1 LKKSLIVSFI
11 FLCFILTA
19 CGDTANDSEQSDRMA
34 DKAVEED
41 SADIMSGFGS
51 EQNIEVG
58 EEPDIA
64 LEENNDTENE
74 KLDDQLKRKV
84 IYTADLHIEVKSYQ
98 QTLQDIQEQVNE
110 FEGYIVESNMY
121 EDEDGTSKQGHV
133 RARIPQEKFEDFIS
147 FVEDGSS
154 KVIESSTSGQDVT
167 EEYVDLDSRL
177 TSKRVVEDRLLSFM
191 EDAEKTED
199 LLQISSDLANVQEEI
214 EEITGRMKYLDN
226 QSDLA
231 TVSIHI
237 QELNMQLSSTGKD
250 DLNTWEQTKEQFMK
264 SINFLISAFS
274 SLFVFFIGNVPVF
287 ILIGII
293 GFIIFFIIRNIIN
306 RKHERKE

>member
-19 CGDTANDSEQSDRMA
+19 CGDTANDSEQSDGMA
-34 DKAVEED
+34 DKAIEED
-41 SADIMSGFGS
+41 SADIISGFGS

-58 EEPDIA
+58 EEPEIE
-64 LEENNDTENE
+64 LKENNDTDE

-110 FEGYIVESNMY
+110 LEGYIVESNMY
-121 EDEDGTSKQGHV
+121 EDEDSTSKQGHV
-133 RARIPQEKFEDFIS
+133 RARIPQEKFEDFID

-214 EEITGRMKYLDN
+214 EEITGRMKYLDD

-237 QELNMQLSSTGKD
+237 QEMNTQLSSTGKD

-293 GFIIFFIIRNIIN
+293 GFIIFFIIRNIKQKN
-306 RKHERKE
+306 KRKN

>member
-1 LKKSLIVSFI
+1 MKKSLIVSFI

-19 CGDTANDSEQSDRMA
+19 CGDTANDSEQSDGMA
-34 DKAVEED
+34 DKAIEED
-41 SADIMSGFGS
+41 SADIISGFGS

-58 EEPDIA
+58 EEPEIE
-64 LEENNDTENE
+64 LKENNDTDE

-110 FEGYIVESNMY
+110 LEGYIVESNMY

-133 RARIPQEKFEDFIS
+133 RARIPQEKFEDFID

-214 EEITGRMKYLDN
+214 EEITGRMKYLDD

-237 QELNMQLSSTGKD
+237 QEMNTQLSSTGKD

-293 GFIIFFIIRNIIN
+293 GFIIFFIIRNIKQKN
-306 RKHERKE
+306 KRKN

>member
-19 CGDTANDSEQSDRMA
+19 CGDTANDSEQSDGMA
-34 DKAVEED
+34 DKAIEED
-41 SADIMSGFGS
+41 SADIISGFGS

-58 EEPDIA
+58 EEPEIE
-64 LEENNDTENE
+64 LKENNDTDE

-110 FEGYIVESNMY
+110 LEGYIVESNMY

-133 RARIPQEKFEDFIS
+133 RARIPQEKFEDFID

-214 EEITGRMKYLDN
+214 EEITGRMKYLDD

-237 QELNMQLSSTGKD
+237 QEMNTQLSSTGKD

-293 GFIIFFIIRNIIN
+293 GFIIFFIIRNIKQKN
-306 RKHERKE
+306 KRKN

>member
-1 LKKSLIVSFI
+1 MKKSLIVSFI

-19 CGDTANDSEQSDRMA
+19 CGDTANDSEQSDGMA
-34 DKAVEED
+34 DKAIEED
-41 SADIMSGFGS
+41 SADIISGFGS

-58 EEPDIA
+58 EEPEIE
-64 LEENNDTENE
+64 LKENNDTDE

-110 FEGYIVESNMY
+110 LEGYIVESNMY
-121 EDEDGTSKQGHV
+121 EDEDSTSKQGHV
-133 RARIPQEKFEDFIS
+133 RARIPQEKFEDFID

-214 EEITGRMKYLDN
+214 EEITGRMKYLDD

-237 QELNMQLSSTGKD
+237 QEMNTQLSSTGKD

-293 GFIIFFIIRNIIN
+293 GFIIFFIIRNIKQKN
-306 RKHERKE
+306 KRKN